1 MDGFSMSLFGTGLS
15 GLDRSKLQ
23 DMTHTLKL
31 VRYGDGRP
39 VPPQT
44 TQPTATPQ
52 PTQAKLTPKVDQAA
66 AQRDAAYDEAFARMR
81 VGMQSGSVDGST
93 SASGADTLT
102 NDVYADAES
111 AAASVG
117 TPAQSAA
124 AQEFHDYMN
133 KSAGEK
139 MRDKIL
145 KELGLTEEE
154 IDAMPPEQQEQI
166 EKQIAQRMAEL
177 AAIQQEEEL
186 RKRGV
191 DLVSL
196 NTEDPRLR
204 AMLNPSTRA
213 GMLGA

>member
-52 PTQAKLTPKVDQAA
+52 PTQAKPKVDQAA
-66 AQRDAAYDEAFARMR
+66 AQRDAAYDEAFARLR
-81 VGMQSGSVDGST
+81 VSMQSGSVDGST

-111 AAASVG
+111 AAASVE

-145 KELGLTEEE
+145 KELGLTEED

-204 AMLNPSTRA
+204 AMLNPSTSA
-213 GMLGA
+213 GMLGS

>member
-23 DMTHTLKL
+23 DMTHRLKL

-44 TQPTATPQ
+44 SQPTATLQ
-52 PTQAKLTPKVDQAA
+52 PNQAKPTPKVDQAA
-66 AQRDAAYDEAFARMR
+66 AQREAAYDEAFARLR
-81 VGMQSGSVDGST
+81 VGLQSGSVEGGT

-102 NDVYADAES
+102 NDVYADAQS
-111 AAASVG
+111 AAASVSK
-117 TPAQSAA
+117 PAQSAA

-154 IDAMPPEQQEQI
+154 IDALPPEQQEQI

-196 NTEDPRLR
+196 DTEDPRLR
-204 AMLNPSTRA
+204 AMLDPSTRA

>member
-1 MDGFSMSLFGTGLS
+1 MSLFSTGLG

-44 TQPTATPQ
+44 TQPTTTPK
-52 PTQAKLTPKVDQAA
+52 PNQAKAAPRVDQAA
-66 AQRDAAYDEAFARMR
+66 AQRDAAYDEAFARLR
-81 VGMQSGSVDGST
+81 VNLQGGTAAAAGNQTTD
-93 SASGADTLT
+93 
-102 NDVYADAES
+102 DVYADAGA
-111 AAASVG
+111 AAASVDKP
-117 TPAQSAA
+117 TRSAA
-124 AQEFHDYMN
+124 AQEFHDYMD

-145 KELGLTEEE
+145 KEMGLTEED
-154 IDAMPPEQQEQI
+154 IDAMPPEKQEQI
-166 EKQIAQRMAEL
+166 EKQIAQRMTEL

-186 RKRGV
+186 RKRGL
-191 DLVSL
+191 DLVSID
-196 NTEDPRLR
+196 TEDPRLR

>member
-1 MDGFSMSLFGTGLS
+1 MDGFSMSLFSTGLG

-52 PTQAKLTPKVDQAA
+52 PNQAKAAPRVDQAA

-81 VGMQSGSVDGST
+81 VNLQGGTAAATGNQTTD
-93 SASGADTLT
+93 
-102 NDVYADAES
+102 DVYADAGA
-111 AAASVG
+111 AAASVDK
-117 TPAQSAA
+117 PARSAA
-124 AQEFHDYMN
+124 AQEFHDYMD

-145 KELGLTEEE
+145 KEMGLTEED
-154 IDAMPPEQQEQI
+154 IDAMPPEKQEQI

-186 RKRGV
+186 RKRGL
-191 DLVSL
+191 DLVSID
-196 NTEDPRLR
+196 TEDPRLR

-213 GMLGA
+213 GLLGA

>member
-1 MDGFSMSLFGTGLS
+1 MDGFSMSLFSTGLG

-39 VPPQT
+39 VPPQS
-44 TQPTATPQ
+44 TQPTTTPQ
-52 PTQAKLTPKVDQAA
+52 PNQAKAAPRVDQAA

-81 VGMQSGSVDGST
+81 VNLQGGAVDGGT
-93 SASGADTLT
+93 ATAAGNQTTD
-102 NDVYADAES
+102 DVYADAGA
-111 AAASVG
+111 AAASVDK
-117 TPAQSAA
+117 PARSAA
-124 AQEFHDYMN
+124 AQEFHDYMD

-145 KELGLTEEE
+145 KEMGLTEED
-154 IDAMPPEQQEQI
+154 IDAMPPEKQEQI
-166 EKQIAQRMAEL
+166 EKQIAQRMTEL

-186 RKRGV
+186 RKRGL
-191 DLVSL
+191 DLVSID
-196 NTEDPRLR
+196 TEDPRLR

>member
-1 MDGFSMSLFGTGLS
+1 MSLFSTGLG

-39 VPPQT
+39 VPSQT

-52 PTQAKLTPKVDQAA
+52 PNQAKAAPRVDQAV
-66 AQRDAAYDEAFARMR
+66 AQRDAAYDEAFARLR
-81 VGMQSGSVDGST
+81 VNLQCGTAAAAGNETTD
-93 SASGADTLT
+93 
-102 NDVYADAES
+102 DVYADAGA
-111 AAASVG
+111 AAASVDK
-117 TPAQSAA
+117 PARSAA
-124 AQEFHDYMN
+124 AQEFHDYMD

-145 KELGLTEEE
+145 KEMGLTEED
-154 IDAMPPEQQEQI
+154 IDAMPPEKQEQI
-166 EKQIAQRMAEL
+166 EKQIAQRMTEL

-186 RKRGV
+186 RKRGL
-191 DLVSL
+191 DLVSID
-196 NTEDPRLR
+196 TEDPRLR

>member
-1 MDGFSMSLFGTGLS
+1 MDGFSMSLFSTGLN

-23 DMTHTLKL
+23 DVTHTLKV

-44 TQPTATPQ
+44 QQPTAQPTPQ
-52 PTQAKLTPKVDQAA
+52 AKATPKVDQAA

-81 VGMQSGSVDGST
+81 VGLQS
-93 SASGADTLT
+93 SASDGTPASNEVT

-111 AAASVG
+111 AAASAS
-117 TPAQSAA
+117 TPARSTA
-124 AQEFHDYMN
+124 AQEFHDYMD
-133 KSAGEK
+133 KTAGEK

-145 KELGLTEEE
+145 KQLGLTEEE

-177 AAIQQEEEL
+177 TAVQQEEEL
-186 RKRGV
+186 RKRGL
-191 DLVSL
+191 DLVSI
-196 NTEDPRLR
+196 TPEDPRLR
-204 AMLNPSTRA
+204 ALLSPSTTA
-213 GMLGA
+213 GMLDA